1 MRAIGQHHVEREHLV
16 DGHVGQAHVGL
27 AAGQAEL
34 ADAGLGAPVA
44 DTLGDLGGERGRQ
57 GRAQHSRWSH
67 VEPVF
72 RTEGWYVC
80 PAEVTEIAAVEHQ
93 EVVGA
98 QLLSKRLVNEG
109 GVHRHFGHSQR
120 LQLLRLRGLQLGKP
134 GQVAPRVFRG
144 LLSQLLYYC
153 LDVTDEPAMAALF
166 AEIEAEWGGLD
177 TLCANAG
184 IAGPTALVED
194 IALADWRACLA
205 VNLEG
210 AFLAA
215 KYAAPMMKRQGAGV
229 MLLTSSTV
237 GLTGYPRRAPYAAAK
252 WAVLGLM
259 KTLAMELGPHGIRAN
274 ALCPGAVEGLRMEAV
289 MDREAAAKGL
299 TRQEIHDAYASGTSM
314 RTWVTGADIANM
326 AVFLA
331 SPEARFVSGQV
342 IAVDGHTFNP
352 DPKV

>member
-1 MRAIGQHHVEREHLV
+1 MALPPGNRVLITAGAGGIGRAMAE
-16 DGHVGQAHVGL
+16 AFA
-27 AAGQAEL
+27 AAGARVWVTDIDGAAL
-34 ADAGLGAPVA
+34 ADCP
-44 DTLGDLGGERGRQ
+44 
-57 GRAQHSRWSH
+57 
-67 VEPVF
+67 
-72 RTEGWYVC
+72 EGWRK
-80 PAEVTEIAAVEHQ
+80 T
-93 EVVGA
+93 
-98 QLLSKRLVNEG
+98 
-109 GVHRHFGHSQR
+109 
-120 LQLLRLRGLQLGKP
+120 
-134 GQVAPRVFRG
+134 
-144 LLSQLLYYC
+144 C

-166 AEIEAEWGGLD
+166 AEVDTEWGGLD

-237 GLTGYPRRAPYAAAK
+237 GTTGYPHRAPYAAAK

-274 ALCPGAVEGLRMEAV
+274 ALCPGAVEGPRMEAV
-289 MDREAAAKGL
+289 MAREAEAKGI
-299 TRQEIHDAYASGTSM
+299 TAQDVHDAYAAGTSM
-314 RTWVTGADIANM
+314 RTWVTGGDIANM
-326 AVFLA
+326 ALFLA

-352 DPKV
+352 DPKI